1 MMALRRRGLLGLALG
16 GWGGLAPAWGGEPA
30 PLWVVVDSAVQL
42 PQARLRAGRVIGG
55 LQHDLALELGRR
67 LRREVRFRA
76 LPRRRVAPAL
86 VSGDQA
92 DLICNYLPA
101 WLPGP
106 LQWSRPF
113 LDDGELLVTARRGP
127 APARLQDVADRRI
140 GTIAG
145 FAYPQV
151 QALLGSR
158 FLRDDGPSL
167 ESTLRKLAAGRIDH
181 ALVGR
186 TSFDYLQRRGEVG
199 VALHPPL
206 VIARWRT
213 ACALSP
219 QAPVGLAELEGALT
233 AMQADGSLER
243 IAAGYR

>member
-1 MMALRRRGLLGLALG
+1 MMELRRRRLLGLALG
-16 GWGGLAPAWGGEPA
+16 GVTPAWGAEA
-30 PLWVVVDSAVQL
+30 AALWVVVDNAVQL
-42 PQARLRAGRVIGG
+42 PQAGLSAGRVVAG
-55 LQHDLALELGRR
+55 LQHDIALELGRR

-86 VSGDQA
+86 ASGDQA

-113 LDDGELLVTARRGP
+113 LDDGELLVTARRRP
-127 APARLQDVADRRI
+127 APARLQDLAGQPI

-151 QALLGSR
+151 QAALGER
-158 FLRDDGPSL
+158 FRRDDGPSL

-181 ALVGR
+181 AVVGR

-219 QAPVGLAELEGALT
+219 RAPVGLAELEGALA

-243 IAAGYR
+243 IAASYR